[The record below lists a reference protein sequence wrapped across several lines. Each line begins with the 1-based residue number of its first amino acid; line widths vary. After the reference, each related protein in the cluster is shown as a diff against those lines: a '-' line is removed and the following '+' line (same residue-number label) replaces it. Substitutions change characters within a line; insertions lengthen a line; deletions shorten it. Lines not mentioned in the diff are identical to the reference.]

1 MKTFNNF
8 KKITSLFY
16 KFIFYL
22 TSAILSGLILSSF
35 VFTVYMPLSANE
47 KIEFSYSTWY
57 FPILILLFILLFFK
71 SKKLIEKISSKKLF
85 LILSI
90 VYFVLGLFLIIRIV
104 GGLRADASIVFN
116 AAADFNNGVFNRLTE
131 KGGYLYVNPHQLGL
145 TTFERIYAVLF
156 KFFKNEK
163 FIYFFNLL
171 FILGTNF
178 LIYKITFKLFKN
190 KLITNYTILLSFL
203 FFPHF
208 FFQLFAYGTIP
219 GLFFVLLGYYHLL
232 KYNETSH
239 CSNAMISI
247 LCFALACLIRNN
259 YFIFVIAIT
268 LIQVFN
274 FLENV
279 NWRKLIVTFLIVI
292 SIPMSSFLLKSYYQS
307 ITHIPI
313 SQGTPMLAYITMGT
327 QDSPV
332 APSIG
337 GWWDGYNSWLLENN
351 DFNRPKA
358 VEQAKNDLKKNMLT
372 FYNQPMY
379 AVEFFYK
386 KILSTWLEP
395 TFQSVWTGPLP
406 DLGNV
411 QNSSILKS
419 IYEAK
424 NGYYFLNSFGKV
436 LTVSIYLLT
445 VISVVYNIRSKKF
458 SPFELF
464 TIIFFLGGFF
474 FHILWETKSQYV
486 YIYVLLLIPT
496 AAKGLEKVESIPIF
510 KKIADG
516 GHSQISKILS

>member
-1 MKTFNNF
+1 MKTFNNL

-22 TSAILSGLILSSF
+22 TSAILSGLILSSL

-47 KIEFSYSTWY
+47 RIEFSYSNWY
-57 FPILILLFILLFFK
+57 FPILILLFILLLFK
-71 SKKLIEKISSKKLF
+71 SKDLIEKISSKKLF

-104 GGLRADASIVFN
+104 GGLRSDAASVYN
-116 AAADFNNGVFNRLTE
+116 AAADFNNGVFNSLTE
-131 KGGYLYVNPHQLGL
+131 KGDYLYVNPHQLGL
-145 TTFERIYAVLF
+145 TTLDRIYVL
-156 KFFKNEK
+156 FFKNER

-178 LIYKITFKLFKN
+178 LIYKISFKLFKN

-203 FFPHF
+203 FFPQF

-232 KYNETSH
+232 KYNETLH
-239 CSNAMISI
+239 YSNAMISI
-247 LCFALACLIRNN
+247 LSFALACLIRNN

-307 ITHIPI
+307 VTHVPV

-337 GWWDGYNSWLLENN
+337 GWWDGYNSLLLKNN
-351 DFNRPKA
+351 DFDRPKA
-358 VEQAKNDLKKNMLT
+358 VEQAKNDLKKNLLT

-379 AVEFFYK
+379 AVKFFYK

-395 TFQSVWTGPLP
+395 TFQSIWTGPLP

-411 QNSSILKS
+411 QNSRILKS
-419 IYEAK
+419 IYEEK
-424 NGYYFLNSFGKV
+424 SGYYFLNSFGKV

-445 VISVVYNIRSKKF
+445 VISVVYNIKSKKF
-458 SPFELF
+458 SAFELF

-474 FHILWETKSQYV
+474 FHIFWETKSQYV
-486 YIYVLLLIPT
+486 YIYVLLLIPS
-496 AAKGLEKVESIPIF
+496 AAKGLEKVGSIQF
-510 KKIADG
+510 LKG
-516 GHSQISKILS
+516 